1 MTTAA
6 DYNLAG
12 RHTSTHIQ
20 LIRDAPALLPL
31 YGVLC
36 EHANFPSTGEPLA
49 RIRQHLDAIDISR
62 YVWRLLLKSG
72 TRLMPIMREFYS
84 ETDIES
90 VRDYLHILD
99 FLRVEPGD
107 LPVALRLLFSE
118 FGNCHSRRASY
129 WPKLQP
135 SQGAFSHLLKVARI
149 YDRNHR
155 PTEANMAMVI
165 RWVVG
170 KSIHGWDR
178 AQRQR
183 GWPWLLA
190 SAQAWQDLEFS
201 KLQASQISWSV
212 PFSTLVW
219 GGLTF
224 RALANASDMI
234 VHGHEM
240 RNCTASCTPKS
251 KSHNT
256 LFVAVSKFSGKCVA
270 TGSYRFIDGAWRL
283 CGAKGP
289 ANRELSQVLLRPM
302 YHFAE
307 HIPFSA
313 DFAAVPLIWE
323 AGK

>member
-1 MTTAA
+1 MTTSA
-6 DYNLAG
+6 DYNLAV
-12 RHTSTHIQ
+12 RIASTRIQ
-20 LIRDAPALLPL
+20 LIHDAPSLLPL
-31 YGVLC
+31 YCVLS
-36 EHANFPSTGEPLA
+36 EHADFPSTGEPLT
-49 RIRQHLDAIDISR
+49 RIRQHLDAIEISG

-72 TRLMPIMREFYS
+72 SRLMPIMREFYS
-84 ETDIES
+84 ETNIES
-90 VRDYLHILD
+90 VRDYLQILD
-99 FLRVEPGD
+99 SLRVAPGD

-118 FGNCHSRRASY
+118 FGNCHSRRARY
-129 WPKLQP
+129 WPQLQA
-135 SQGAFSHLLKVARI
+135 SQGAFSHLLRVARM

-155 PTEANMAMVI
+155 PTEENMALVI
-165 RWVVG
+165 RWVISR
-170 KSIHGWDR
+170 SIHGWDR

-190 SAQAWQDLEFS
+190 SAQAWQDLELS
-201 KLQASQISWSV
+201 KQQVNQVSWSV

-240 RNCTASCTPKS
+240 RNCTATCTPRS
-251 KSHNT
+251 KSYSA

-289 ANRELSQVLLRPM
+289 ANRELSQALLRPM
-302 YHFAE
+302 YHFAQ
-307 HIPFSA
+307 HIPFSE
-313 DFAAVPLIWE
+313 DFVAVPLIWE
-323 AGK
+323 